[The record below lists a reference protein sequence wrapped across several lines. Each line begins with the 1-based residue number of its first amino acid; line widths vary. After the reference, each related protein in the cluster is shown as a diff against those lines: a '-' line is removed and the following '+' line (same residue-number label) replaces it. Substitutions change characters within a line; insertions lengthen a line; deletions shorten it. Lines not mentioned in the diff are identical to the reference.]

1 MVKLDLHYKP
11 LFLFYR
17 NLPCLFRPPVYLIL
31 PDVPTPCLLG
41 PFLLFILDPR
51 VLVFQ
56 NK

>member
-11 LFLFYR
+11 PFYFMEIS
-17 NLPCLFRPPVYLIL
+17 LAYFDPPVYLIL
-31 PDVPTPCLLG
+31 PDLPTPCLLG
-41 PFLLFILDPR
+41 PKMFILDPR